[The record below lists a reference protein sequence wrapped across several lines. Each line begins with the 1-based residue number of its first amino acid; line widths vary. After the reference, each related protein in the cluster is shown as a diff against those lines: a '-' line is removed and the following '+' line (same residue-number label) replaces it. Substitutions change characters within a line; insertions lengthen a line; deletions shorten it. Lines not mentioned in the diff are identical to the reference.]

1 MSYYANNEWLQAL
14 YEANKYG
21 TEHAPR
27 GEYTRELLG
36 RKIQV
41 HMKWPI
47 ITVVERKL
55 SYKFMAAEALWILSG
70 DNKVETIAKYNKN
83 IAKYSDDG
91 LTYFG
96 AYGPK
101 FVDQIAYVAR
111 ALLKDHDT
119 RQAVMNIWREKPYY
133 TKDVPCTL
141 SVQWMLRHGKLHCFV
156 SMRSSDIW
164 LGLPYNI
171 FNFSMMSHYLMLY
184 LETLGLTVSIG
195 DLHLTAASMHLYEQ
209 HWEPALKLLKQ
220 DSYNSTFIPERVVRH
235 IEPTVASFID
245 FDHFNQ
251 YLMYAKNHG
260 FELEGRRVAD
270 QSN

>member
-96 AYGPK
+96 A
-101 FVDQIAYVAR
+101 
-111 ALLKDHDT
+111 
-119 RQAVMNIWREKPYY
+119 
-133 TKDVPCTL
+133 
-141 SVQWMLRHGKLHCFV
+141 
-156 SMRSSDIW
+156 SS
-164 LGLPYNI
+164 
-171 FNFSMMSHYLMLY
+171 
-184 LETLGLTVSIG
+184 
-195 DLHLTAASMHLYEQ
+195 
-209 HWEPALKLLKQ
+209 
-220 DSYNSTFIPERVVRH
+220 
-235 IEPTVASFID
+235 
-245 FDHFNQ
+245 
-251 YLMYAKNHG
+251 
-260 FELEGRRVAD
+260 
-270 QSN
+270 

>member
-1 MSYYANNEWLQAL
+1 MSYYANNEWLKAL

-27 GEYTRELLG
+27 GQHTRELLG
-36 RKIQV
+36 RKIHV
-41 HMKWPI
+41 DMKWPI
-47 ITVVERKL
+47 ITIIKRKL
-55 SYKFMAAEALWILSG
+55 SYKFMAAEALWIMSG
-70 DNKVETIAKYNKN
+70 DNKVETISKYNKN

-101 FVDQIAYVAR
+101 FVDQIAYVAKT
-111 ALLKDHDT
+111 LHQDHDS
-119 RQAVMNIWREKPYY
+119 RQAVINIWREKPPK

-141 SVQWMLRHGKLHCFV
+141 SVQWMIRYGKLHCFV

-164 LGLPYNI
+164 LGLPYDI
-171 FNFSMMSHYLMLY
+171 FNFSMMSQYLMLY
-184 LETLGLTVSIG
+184 LERLGLTVGIG

-209 HWEPALKLLKQ
+209 HWKPALKLLKQ
-220 DSYNSTFIPERVVRH
+220 DNYNSTFVPEKVVRH
-235 IEPTVASFID
+235 IEPTIASFVD
-245 FDHFNQ
+245 FEQFFQ
-251 YLMYAKNHG
+251 YLIYARNHG
-260 FELEGRRVAD
+260 FELEDRRVAD